1 MAQAQIQAQTR
12 TQAQVLTV
20 APGRR
25 REPRLKWWQFIIYLL
40 LGIFLVS
47 SLGPLVFT
55 LISSFKTMHDV
66 LAFPP
71 SLLPNPAIGTNYTDV
86 FSNPYFLRW
95 ILNTLIYALGA
106 TVLNVLFSAMAGY
119 ALARLHFRGREFIFT
134 VTLGIMMI
142 PLAITLIPKFL
153 VVNTLHLNNTF
164 FALILPAMAQ
174 PFSIFIMVQFM
185 KTLPKE
191 LEESAMID
199 GASRW
204 RIFYQVILPLVKPAL
219 TVVAILTFQGAWND
233 FQWPLVALGTQDMY
247 TLPLGLFFF
256 KSAHYTQYNLLLAGS
271 MFNIIPILLLFFL
284 FQRYFIGAAIGS
296 SVKG

>member
-1 MAQAQIQAQTR
+1 MAQAQTRARGQAL
-12 TQAQVLTV
+12 AA
-20 APGRR
+20 APKGR
-25 REPRLKWWQFIIYLL
+25 REPRLKWWQLIIYLF

-71 SLLPNPAIGTNYTDV
+71 SLLPNPAIWTNYTDV

-106 TVLNVLFSAMAGY
+106 TVLNVIFSAMAGY
-119 ALARLHFRGREFIFT
+119 ALSRLHFRGREFIFT

-271 MFNIIPILLLFFL
+271 MFNIIPILLLFFI